1 MSEPLFSIAIAA
13 HNYAHYLDEAVRSV
27 LAQTCGDY
35 EILISDDRSAD
46 NTFSVAQRF
55 AERDPRVRCWR
66 NERNLGSRG
75 NINKCYR
82 EARGRFVVPLQADDA
97 FLRPDH
103 LARIAA
109 VVRARPAVGFVYTA
123 GLFVTNDGVI
133 ARRYQPWLA
142 DIVGPGR
149 FHLALLSR
157 QPPWPS
163 FSAIERTLLDRLGGE
178 DEALV
183 VADFEL
189 TMRLA
194 CHTEAAFLAAPAV
207 VSRVHD
213 QAQGIRVGCADET
226 AVCRNNL
233 ACLQALGRRFSG
245 DGFIAR
251 VLAGTE
257 TLYAGGHR
265 RGNLPLYNAVHLAA
279 VVNPV
284 VARCRAQRR
293 RLGLYAAGEHT
304 RRLFEWTDLRPA
316 DVVCVMD
323 GNPALHGTAVAGC
336 RIVPPAAGLVAALD
350 TVIISSASQ
359 QDEIYAALHLAMP
372 ATTELVTLYPRQF
385 VGADEAR
392 AQLHPLAL
400 MAG

>member
-1 MSEPLFSIAIAA
+1 MTEPLFTIAIAA
-13 HNYAHYLDEAVRSV
+13 YNYGDYLDEAVRSV
-27 LAQTCGDY
+27 LAQTWDDY
-35 EILISDDRSAD
+35 EILVSDDCSTD
-46 NTFSVAQRF
+46 DTFSVAQRF
-55 AERDPRVRCWR
+55 AACDPRVRCWR

-109 VVRARPAVGFVYTA
+109 VVRTRPTVGFVYTA
-123 GLFVTNDGVI
+123 GLFVTNDGVV
-133 ARRYQPWLA
+133 ARRYQPWLG

-157 QPPWPS
+157 MPPWPS
-163 FSAIERTLLDRLGGE
+163 FTAIERTLLDRFGGE
-178 DEALV
+178 DVSLV

-207 VSRVHD
+207 VSRVHE
-213 QAQGIRVGCADET
+213 QAQGLRVGCADET

-233 ACLQALGRRFSG
+233 ACLQALGRRFRG
-245 DGFIAR
+245 DEFIAR

-257 TLYAGGHR
+257 TLFAGGHR
-265 RGNLPLYNAVHLAA
+265 RANLPLYNAAHLAA

-304 RRLFEWTDLRPA
+304 RRLFEWTDLRAA
-316 DVVCVMD
+316 DVVCVID
-323 GNPALHGTAVAGC
+323 GNPALHGTAIAGS
-336 RIVPPAAGLVAALD
+336 RIVPPEAGLAAALD

-359 QDEIYAALHLAMP
+359 PDEIYAALHLAMP
-372 ATTELVTLYPRQF
+372 AATELVTLYPRQF
-385 VGADEAR
+385 VGAEEAR
-392 AQLHPLAL
+392 IQLRPLPPSSA
-400 MAG
+400 